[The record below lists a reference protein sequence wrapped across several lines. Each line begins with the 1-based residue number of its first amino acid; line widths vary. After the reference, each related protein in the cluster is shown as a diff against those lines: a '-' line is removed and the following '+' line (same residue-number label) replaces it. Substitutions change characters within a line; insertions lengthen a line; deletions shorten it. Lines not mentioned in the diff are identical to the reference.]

1 MMTPVTQVMM
11 TEMSREEDRGRGVTV
26 PVQSEELRRD
36 QDLGQGRENLPEDH
50 AADLRTGEDLQGVP
64 KKTPPFCWKQLKN
77 GGVFFGTPCR
87 STSRNRR
94 RKSRSRSR
102 RRSRS

>member
-50 AADLRTGEDLQGVP
+50 AADPRTGEDLEAPAETEEENQDQGLEGDQDLNHG
-64 KKTPPFCWKQLKN
+64 F
-77 GGVFFGTPCR
+77 
-87 STSRNRR
+87 
-94 RKSRSRSR
+94 
-102 RRSRS
+102 